1 MFPFANP
8 WKTKVLSGV
17 LPSQSNHLLLLRMWD
32 ANQSAPN
39 ISPSRVGI
47 RMFAGAAQGLKGLK
61 LSFIAPL
68 CRPYRI
74 PQLELC

>member
-1 MFPFANP
+1 MPIICSEY
-8 WKTKVLSGV
+8 L
-17 LPSQSNHLLLLRMWD
+17 
-32 ANQSAPN
+32 
-39 ISPSRVGI
+39 SPSRVGI